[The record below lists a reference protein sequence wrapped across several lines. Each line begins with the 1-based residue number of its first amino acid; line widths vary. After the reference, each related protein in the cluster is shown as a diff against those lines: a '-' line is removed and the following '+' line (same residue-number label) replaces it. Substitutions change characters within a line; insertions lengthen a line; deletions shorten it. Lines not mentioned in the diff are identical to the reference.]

1 MIHGVILAGG
11 KGERFWPLSRAEYP
25 KQLLRL
31 ISSKTMLQETIDRI
45 LPLISS
51 ERILVVTSE
60 DIVSPILDE
69 ISMLKRENILA
80 EPFGRDTCLA
90 IGLAAMHIRKIDPEA
105 VMVVLSADHII
116 KPAEKL
122 LEIVSIGAQIARDE
136 DRLITIGINP
146 TRAETNY
153 GYIKMA
159 EPYKVFG
166 GISVYEVEAF
176 TEKPKP
182 LVASGYYYGHKHLW
196 NSGMFIWSV
205 DSILKAINS
214 CQPETANALDEYAI
228 SIGTENENEAIR
240 ALYNKCDPISI
251 DFAVLE
257 NAENVLTIRGDIVW
271 DDVGS
276 WNALERYKTKDQ
288 DNNVVIGDARLL
300 NTYETTI
307 YNDNDGIIVSLGVSD
322 LVIVKTRDIVLV
334 AHKTQ
339 VNDVRKILAELS
351 KDDSMKRYL

>member
-11 KGERFWPLSRAEYP
+11 KGERFWPLSRAEHP

-31 ISSKTMLQETIDRI
+31 ISSKTMLEETIDRI
-45 LPLISS
+45 LPLIDG

-60 DIVSPILDE
+60 DIVTPILDE
-69 ISMLKRENILA
+69 ISMLKQKNILA

-90 IGLAAMHIRKIDPEA
+90 IGLAAKHLQKDDPEGI
-105 VMVVLSADHII
+105 MVVLSADHII

-122 LEIVSIGAQIARDE
+122 IEIISIGAHIAKDE

-146 TRAETNY
+146 TRAEINY

-182 LVASGYYYGHKHLW
+182 LVANEYYYGHKHLW

-205 DSILKAINS
+205 DSILKAIRS
-214 CQPETANALDEYAI
+214 CQPETATALDEYAV
-228 SIGTENENEAIR
+228 SIGTENEKEAMKT
-240 ALYNKCDPISI
+240 LYNKCDAISI

-276 WNALERYKTKDQ
+276 WNALERYKTKDSE
-288 DNNVVIGDARLL
+288 NNVVIGDVRIL

-307 YNDNDGIIVSLGVSD
+307 FNETDGIIVSLGISD
-322 LVIVKTRDIVLV
+322 LVIVKTKDVVLV

-339 VNDVRKILAELS
+339 VNDVKKILAELS
-351 KDDSMKRYL
+351 QDDSMKKYL

>member
-11 KGERFWPLSRAEYP
+11 RGERFWPLSRADHP

-45 LPLISS
+45 LPLVPL

-60 DIVSPILDE
+60 DIVPPILQE
-69 ISMLKRENILA
+69 ISDLKPENILA
-80 EPFGRDTCLA
+80 EPQGRDTCLA
-90 IGLAAMHIRKIDPEA
+90 IGLAARHIQKLDPDA

-122 LEIVSIGAQIARDE
+122 LEIISVGAQIASDE

-153 GYIKMA
+153 GYIKLA
-159 EPYKVFG
+159 EPYKDFG
-166 GISVYEVEAF
+166 GISVYEVDSF

-182 LVASGYYYGHKHLW
+182 LVANEYYYGHKHLW

-205 DSILKAINS
+205 DSILNAIGV
-214 CQPETANALDEYAI
+214 CQPDMNSMLDKYSV
-228 SIGTENENEAIR
+228 SIGTKNEKKER
-240 ALYNKCDPISI
+240 ELLYNKSAPISI

-257 NAENVLTIRGDIVW
+257 NAENVLTIKGDIIW

-288 DNNVVIGDARLL
+288 SNNVVIGLSKILD
-300 NTYETTI
+300 TYETTI
-307 YNDNDGIIVSLGVSD
+307 YNDDDSIIVSLGVSD
-322 LVIVKTRDIVLV
+322 LVIVKTKDIVLV
-334 AHKTQ
+334 AHKTK
-339 VNDVRKILAELS
+339 VNDVKRVLADLTADEEL
-351 KDDSMKRYL
+351 RRFL

>member
-1 MIHGVILAGG
+1 MIHGVVLAGG
-11 KGERFWPLSRAEYP
+11 KGERFWPLSRSEHP

-31 ISSKTMLQETIDRI
+31 ISSKTMLQETIDRV
-45 LPLISS
+45 LPLIPG

-60 DIVSPILDE
+60 DIVSPIMDE
-69 ISMLKRENILA
+69 ISMLKERNILA

-90 IGLAAMHIRKIDPEA
+90 IGLAAIHLKKVDPEA

-122 LEIVSIGAQIARDE
+122 LEIISIGAQIAKDE

-146 TRAETNY
+146 TRAETSY
-153 GYIKMA
+153 GYVKMG
-159 EPYKVFG
+159 EQYKDFG
-166 GISVYEVEAF
+166 GIAVYRVEAF

-182 LVASGYYYGHKHLW
+182 LVANEYYYGHQHLW

-205 DSILKAINS
+205 DSILKAISS
-214 CQPETANALDEYAI
+214 CQPETAAALDEYAE
-228 SIGTENENEAIR
+228 SIGTDNEKD
-240 ALYNKCDPISI
+240 ALRTLYEKSDPISI
-251 DFAVLE
+251 DFAILE
-257 NAENVLTIRGDIVW
+257 NAENVLTIRGDIIW

-288 DNNVVIGDARLL
+288 GNNVVIGDAKIL
-300 NTYETTI
+300 NTYETAI
-307 YNDNDGIIVSLGVSD
+307 YNDTDGIIVSLGVSD
-322 LVIVKTRDIVLV
+322 LVIVKTKDIVLV

-339 VNDVRKILAELS
+339 VNDVKKVLAELS
-351 KDDSMKRYL
+351 QDEIKKKYL